1 MNIEK
6 LKGKLAFLREAEKLK
21 DVLRSGHTSS
31 GRAESTAEHS
41 WRLCLMA
48 MAFEEEL
55 AGLDLLK
62 VLKLCVVHDLGEAI
76 HGDIPAV
83 SQGAHP
89 DKSERE
95 RNDLLTLMAP
105 LGNDGSKLRGD
116 LLSLWEEYE
125 AAASPEAK
133 AVKALDKL
141 ETILQHNQG
150 ANPEDFDYAFNLG
163 YGRKHTGTTPLF
175 SALRELVDDDTR
187 RRIVP
192 LLIRDERPGDAA
204 AIERVTTAA
213 FANAAHASHTEQFIV
228 NALRRAG
235 QLTVSLVAQAAQT
248 GEDEQEIVGHV
259 AVSPV
264 SISSS
269 GATDWYGLGPIS
281 VVPGRQGQ
289 GIGAALMA
297 SALERLRQAGA
308 AGCVVLGDPA
318 YYGRFGFVAQP
329 GLVLPGVPAEYFQAI
344 RFDGAWPTG
353 DVRYHEA
360 FDATR

>member
-1 MNIEK
+1 MNIEQ

-55 AGLDLLK
+55 AGLDLLR

-95 RNDLLTLMAP
+95 RRDLLTLMAP
-105 LGNDGSKLRGD
+105 LDSKLRGE
-116 LLSLWEEYE
+116 LLALWDEYE

-150 ANPEDFDYAFNLG
+150 ANPADFDYAFNLG
-163 YGRKHTGTTPLF
+163 YGRKHTDTTPLF

-192 LLIRDERPGDAA
+192 LLIREERPADAA
-204 AIERVTTAA
+204 AIERVTVAA
-213 FANAAHASHTEQFIV
+213 FANAAHTSHTEQFIV

-235 QLTVSLVAQAAQT
+235 KLTVSLVAQV
-248 GEDEQEIVGHV
+248 GEEEIVGHV

-264 SISSS
+264 SIASSFS
-269 GATDWYGLGPIS
+269 AAAEGWYGLGPIS
-281 VVPGRQGQ
+281 VLPGRQGQ
-289 GIGAALMA
+289 GIGAKLMA
-297 SALERLRQAGA
+297 AALARLQEAGA

-318 YYGRFGFVAQP
+318 FYARFGFVVRA
-329 GLVLPGVPAEYFQAI
+329 GLALPGVPAEYFQAVCF
-344 RFDGAWPTG
+344 RGAWPAG
-353 DVRYHEA
+353 DVSYHEA
-360 FDATR
+360 FNAAQ